1 MSNMFKKTLEWSPG
15 IVMESFISNNN
26 PGYSLLTNS
35 IPNSIL
41 D

>member
-15 IVMESFISNNN
+15 IVMESFINNIIL
-26 PGYSLLTNS
+26 GVLYLTNS